1 MSFLGAD
8 NLSLLGGSVAYNV
21 WAAGKISSLGDY
33 GPIMDNALRN
43 ISLSLRT
50 KPKAGRANT
59 KDGGVDRSR
68 EAVRKWIH
76 RFGSLSL
83 KLLTPKAS
91 RRIAVVDETCIGLGR
106 RKA

>member
-1 MSFLGAD
+1 MNPKTLLQRARTPIKLVIYAIYLY
-8 NLSLLGGSVAYNV
+8 LSG
-21 WAAGKISSLGDY
+21 
-33 GPIMDNALRN
+33 
-43 ISLSLRT
+43 LSLRQVERT
-50 KPKAGRANT
+50 LKTAGI
-59 KDGGVDRSR
+59 DRSR

-91 RRIAVVDETCIGLGR
+91 RRIAVVDETCIRLGR

>member
-1 MSFLGAD
+1 MLYAIYLKSE
-8 NLSLLGGSVAYNV
+8 
-21 WAAGKISSLGDY
+21 
-33 GPIMDNALRN
+33 
-43 ISLSLRT
+43 
-50 KPKAGRANT
+50 PKAGRANT

-91 RRIAVVDETCIGLGR
+91 RRIAIVDETCIGLGR